1 MTRYIT
7 PIGPIRLFPIERMG
21 DIDITMVWQIAV
33 SVILSLVVFKIS
45 QKVVSKTPGYQKDD
59 KNIAIYTI
67 IIAIFAKTN

>member
-33 SVILSLVVFKIS
+33 SVILSLVVFKILA
-45 QKVVSKTPGYQKDD
+45 QVLV
-59 KNIAIYTI
+59 
-67 IIAIFAKTN
+67 